1 VAEEHVEALRSARA
15 DMVEVRRRMA
25 VQIRSPLVQP
35 AEYAANFTAV
45 QGAIEAIDRA
55 LNDEQGIMTPTRL
68 KSIPAR

>member
-1 VAEEHVEALRSARA
+1 
-15 DMVEVRRRMA
+15 MVEVRRRMA

-55 LNDEQGIMTPTRL
+55 LTDEEGTAMPARL
-68 KSIPAR
+68 KSISAR